1 MNKSCRFSPTSDFF
15 TGICLWII
23 LAFPV
28 GLFAQK
34 NTPSMLN
41 WRIVGRLPEPS
52 IGVAGAFAGISNEV
66 LIVAGGANFPDGE
79 PWKGGVKKYHSSIFV
94 YKKGP
99 ELQLISQDKE
109 LEKNCAYGASVS
121 TAQGLICIGG
131 ENENG
136 PLQDVFLLSWDAS
149 AQQVEQKPLPDL
161 PIPLSNLS
169 ASLIGNKVYVAGG
182 ENKVLVCKQMFSL
195 DLSAANPQWTSL
207 PDLPQALSHAVLV
220 AQSNGEYPCLYLLG
234 GRTRQP
240 SGISTLHN
248 STYQYDPK
256 KKIWTVLKPIGTLAD
271 TTIKLSAALG
281 VAQGATSILL
291 FGGDRG
297 TVFTQIEQLNAGIA
311 QSKTAVEKTSLQTHK
326 EALLDAHPGFS
337 KEVFLF
343 NTVTKVWAKVGDL
356 PYAPVTTTAFKWGE
370 DIYIPSGEIRP
381 GTRTTQILSG
391 SIAKQSYFSW
401 LDYAVLITYLLLMV
415 GIGLYTAKNQSSTDD
430 YFRGGQRIP
439 GWAAGLSI
447 YGTQLSAITFMSIPA
462 KTYATNWNYFFL
474 QMTIIMIIP
483 VITRY
488 FIPFYRKLQITS
500 AYEYLE
506 KRFDYT
512 IRALASLL
520 YVLLQLGRL
529 AIVLLL
535 PSLALTLVTGIDV
548 NLCILLMGLITIFYT
563 MKGGIEA
570 VIWTDVAQVVV
581 LLGGALLCLIM
592 IPLQLPYTLGEQW
605 QLLQANHK
613 LELINSTF
621 SLTEPTLWV
630 VLIGGFAINVI
641 TYGADQSVVQKY
653 LTTKDEAGSRKSLQL
668 GAWMALPSALIFFS
682 IGSLLYL
689 FYQSFPEKHN
699 FQLLSQDAIFP
710 WYIVS
715 ELPAGL
721 TGLVIA
727 AVFAAAMSTL
737 SSSMN
742 SVTTA
747 LITDFYRRFFT
758 QKSESQYL
766 KMAKN
771 MTLLIG
777 VIGTALALLM
787 AHWGISSLWDQFNTI
802 LGLFTGGLGGLF
814 VLGLFFPKAN
824 ARGALLGLL
833 LSGVIQY
840 GISQYTSVNLLMYAF
855 TGLAA
860 CVVSGYLF
868 SLLWPSQ
875 PKDLAGLTV
884 YTV

>member
-1 MNKSCRFSPTSDFF
+1 MNKISGFSQVFKSYR
-15 TGICLWII
+15 GICLGII
-23 LAFPV
+23 LALPM
-28 GLFAQK
+28 GLSAQK
-34 NTPSMLN
+34 NNSSMLN
-41 WRIVGRLPEPS
+41 WRIVGQLPEPS

-66 LIVAGGANFPDGE
+66 LLVAGGANFPDGA
-79 PWKGGVKKYHSSIFV
+79 PWKGGLKKYHSSIFV
-94 YKKGP
+94 YEKGST
-99 ELQLISQDKE
+99 LRLVSQSSQLAQ
-109 LEKNCAYGASVS
+109 NCAYGASVS
-121 TAQGLICIGG
+121 TEKGLLCIGG
-131 ENENG
+131 ENEKG
-136 PLQDVFLLSWDAS
+136 PLQDVFLLRWNAL
-149 AQQVEQKPLPDL
+149 AKQIEQEQLPDL

-169 ASLIGNKVYVAGG
+169 ASLIGSKIYVAGG
-182 ENKVLVCKQMFSL
+182 ENKLEVSKKLFCL
-195 DLSAANPQWTSL
+195 DLNVGNPQWSTLS
-207 PDLPQALSHAVLV
+207 DLPQALSHAVLV

-248 STYQYDPK
+248 SAYQYDPK
-256 KKIWTVLKPIGTLAD
+256 KKIWTELKPIGTLAD
-271 TTIKLSAALG
+271 TAITLSAALG

-297 TVFTQIEQLNAGIA
+297 TVFTQIEQLNMGLA
-311 QSKTAVEKTSLQTHK
+311 QSKTEVEKASLQTHK

-343 NTVTKVWAKVGDL
+343 NTVTKAWSKVGDL

-370 DIYIPSGEIRP
+370 DIYIPSGEIKP
-381 GTRTTQILSG
+381 GTRTIQILSG

-401 LDYAVLITYLLLMV
+401 LDYAVLIIYLLLMV

-483 VITRY
+483 VITSY

-535 PSLALTLVTGIDV
+535 PSLALTLVTGINV

-592 IPLQLPYTLGEQW
+592 IPLQLPYTLVEQW

-613 LELINSTF
+613 LELINSNF
-621 SLTEPTLWV
+621 SFTEPSLWV
-630 VLIGGFAINVI
+630 VLIGGFAINII

-682 IGSLLYL
+682 IGSFLYL

-699 FQLLSQDAIFP
+699 FQLQSQDAIFP

-747 LITDFYRRFFT
+747 LITDFYRRFYT
-758 QKSESQYL
+758 QKSEGQYL

-777 VIGTALALLM
+777 IVGTGLALVM
-787 AHWGISSLWDQFNTI
+787 AHWGISSLWDQ
-802 LGLFTGGLGGLF
+802 
-814 VLGLFFPKAN
+814 
-824 ARGALLGLL
+824 
-833 LSGVIQY
+833 
-840 GISQYTSVNLLMYAF
+840 
-855 TGLAA
+855 
-860 CVVSGYLF
+860 
-868 SLLWPSQ
+868 
-875 PKDLAGLTV
+875 
-884 YTV
+884 

>member
-1 MNKSCRFSPTSDFF
+1 MNKFHRFSPAFKFF
-15 TGICLWII
+15 TGICLSII
-23 LAFPV
+23 LAFP
-28 GLFAQK
+28 LSLSAQK

-41 WRIVGRLPEPS
+41 WRIAGRLPEPS

-66 LIVAGGANFPDGE
+66 LIIAGGANFPDGE

-121 TAQGLICIGG
+121 TEQGLICIGG

-136 PLQDVFLLSWDAS
+136 PLQDVFLLSWDAT

-169 ASLIGNKVYVAGG
+169 ASLIGNKIYVAGG
-182 ENKVLVCKQMFSL
+182 ENKLEVSKKLFSL
-195 DLSAANPQWTSL
+195 NLSAANSEWTRL
-207 PDLPQALSHAVLV
+207 PDLPQALSHGVLV
-220 AQSNGEYPCLYLLG
+220 SQSNGEHPCLYLLG
-234 GRTRQP
+234 GRTRQA

-248 STYQYDPK
+248 SAYQYDPK
-256 KKIWTVLKPIGTLAD
+256 KKIWTVLNPIGTLAD
-271 TTIKLSAALG
+271 TTITLSAALG

-297 TVFTQIEQLNAGIA
+297 NIFTQIEQLNAGIA
-311 QSKTAVEKTSLQTHK
+311 QSKTEAEKTSLQTHK

-343 NTVTKVWAKVGDL
+343 NTVTKVWTKVGDL
-356 PYAPVTTTAFKWGE
+356 PYAQVTTTAFKWGE
-370 DIYIPSGEIRP
+370 DIYVPSGEIRP

-535 PSLALTLVTGIDV
+535 PSLALTLVTGINV
-548 NLCILLMGLITIFYT
+548 NLCISLMGLITIFYT

-605 QLLQANHK
+605 ELLQANHK

-621 SLTEPTLWV
+621 SFTEPTLWV

-682 IGSLLYL
+682 IGSFLYL
-689 FYQSFPEKHN
+689 FYQAFPEKHN
-699 FQLLSQDAIFP
+699 FQLQSQDAIFP

-747 LITDFYRRFFT
+747 LITDFYRQFFT

-814 VLGLFFPKAN
+814 VLGLFFQKAN

-833 LSGVIQY
+833 LSGLIQY
-840 GISQYTSVNLLMYAF
+840 GISQYTSINLLLYAF

-868 SLLWPSQ
+868 SLLWPSL